1 VGRGEERTREGVKP
15 EGGRWEVELEVE
27 GVELFSL
34 SLSEFCL
41 PLGGGGG
48 FPSDEKLD
56 PIVV

>member
-1 VGRGEERTREGVKP
+1 MGVGVIIKYSI
-15 EGGRWEVELEVE
+15 
-27 GVELFSL
+27 LFTL